1 MAKDG
6 EAIPGWGHEEN
17 KKQLKELYGLYEE
30 LISSVK

>member
-6 EAIPGWGHEEN
+6 EAIPGWGHEES